1 MIGDLDRSWHRL
13 EVRHLVA
20 LDAVLRSGS
29 FRAAARALGYSQS
42 AVSEQIAALEAIV
55 GARVVER
62 SPGARAVRP
71 TEAGAIVLRCAEH
84 VSDVLAGCRADLS
97 ASATGGEVIRLGI
110 FPSASV
116 RLLPPIVQA
125 LRVEHPG
132 LQLVLAES
140 VDPEALFRS
149 VAAGELDVAFGSPS
163 RAPAA
168 LETATLFDD
177 PYVLLVA
184 ADNPLGQEAAVR
196 PAEVARLPLIGYR
209 SLRPG
214 APAAVAATP
223 SRTAPRGIPNRR
235 RPDRTRTRSS
245 GSRRRCR
252 PPTKRRSSR
261 PTGSRGQDRPPT
273 PTTQHHPRLAT
284 RTRHLASA
292 QRLHRS
298 SPQRRRK
305 RWHRPRLT
313 RACGDEPGM
322 GQRARARP
330 PTPSERPR
338 RKTPISFWQLPE

>member
-1 MIGDLDRSWHRL
+1 MIGDIDRSWHRL

-55 GARVVER
+55 DARVVER
-62 SPGARAVRP
+62 SPGVRAVRP

-97 ASATGGEVIRLGI
+97 ASATDGAVIRLGI

-149 VAAGELDVAFGSPS
+149 VAVGELDVAFGSPS

-168 LETATLFDD
+168 LETATLFED
-177 PYVLLVA
+177 PYVLLVT
-184 ADNPLGQEAAVR
+184 ADNPLAQEAAVR
-196 PAEVARLPLIGYR
+196 PAEVARLPLVGYR
-209 SLRPG
+209 SLRPELLPLSQLPHPERLHVVFRTDDDPTVH
-214 APAAVAATP
+214 ALVAAGVGV
-223 SRTAPRGIPNRR
+223 AVV
-235 RPDRTRTRSS
+235 
-245 GSRRRCR
+245 
-252 PPTKRRSSR
+252 
-261 PTGSRGQDRPPT
+261 
-273 PTTQHHPRLAT
+273 PRLSVDPADRRVRAIKIDPPLRPRSITLAWLRERAT
-284 RTRHLASA
+284 SEALNAFTAAARSAAASA
-292 QRLHRS
+292 G
-298 SPQRRRK
+298 
-305 RWHRPRLT
+305 
-313 RACGDEPGM
+313 ADPG
-322 GQRARARP
+322 
-330 PTPSERPR
+330 
-338 RKTPISFWQLPE
+338 

>member
-1 MIGDLDRSWHRL
+1 MDTLRRTSCQVKREYLVIMIGDLDRSWYRL

-20 LDAVLRSGS
+20 LEAVLRSGS

-42 AVSEQIAALEAIV
+42 AVSEQIAALEGVV

-62 SPGARAVRP
+62 SPGARVVRP
-71 TEAGAIVLRCAEH
+71 TDAGAIVLRCAEQ
-84 VSDVLAGCRADLS
+84 VGDVLAGCRADLS

-125 LRVEHPG
+125 LRVERPG

-184 ADNPLGQEAAVR
+184 ADNPLGQKAAVR

-209 SLRPG
+209 SLRPEFLPLSQLPHPERHRVVFRTDDDPTVHALVAAG
-214 APAAVAATP
+214 VGVAVVPRLSVDPTDRRVRAVKIDPPLRPRSITLAWLRERATSQALNAFTAAARNAAV
-223 SRTAPRGIPNRR
+223 
-235 RPDRTRTRSS
+235 
-245 GSRRRCR
+245 
-252 PPTKRRSSR
+252 
-261 PTGSRGQDRPPT
+261 
-273 PTTQHHPRLAT
+273 
-284 RTRHLASA
+284 SA
-292 QRLHRS
+292 DTDL
-298 SPQRRRK
+298 
-305 RWHRPRLT
+305 
-313 RACGDEPGM
+313 G
-322 GQRARARP
+322 
-330 PTPSERPR
+330 
-338 RKTPISFWQLPE
+338 